1 MASYFCSLFVF
12 PQAILDTYKAVYDS
26 KCKKLT
32 EYRNELVSLQQSEVS
47 SANDSPPLPAP
58 PILCGGTLCG
68 FVPEV
73 TNLTQAMESLILDHR
88 EELPL
93 ESVTK
98 ASVIGSINSEGLLIW
113 VRILPQDS
121 AVQDIMLLNLSNTIW

>member
-1 MASYFCSLFVF
+1 MSVLLFVS
-12 PQAILDTYKAVYDS
+12 PQAVLDTYKAVYDS
-26 KCKKLT
+26 KCKQLT
-32 EYRNELVSLQQSEVS
+32 KYRNELVSLQQSEVS

-68 FVPEV
+68 FVPEM
-73 TNLTQAMESLILDHR
+73 TNLTQATASLILEHR
-88 EELPL
+88 DELPF
-93 ESVTK
+93 ESETK
-98 ASVIGSINSEGLLIW
+98 ASVIGSINSEGIFW